1 MRGDN
6 ANVQVRYGDRIL
18 GTYTRAGPRG
28 RDRFNGPVRALPDP
42 FARDPEVS
50 SDLCQGLRTAPGQSE
65 ASFQHLAVALVRNR
79 RHRRGHQPPH
89 ALARPCQNLPEIPGI
104 RHIGEPWHGALRRPV
119 IEQQTVMRLVKTAS
133 AFPENADGELHQVA
147 ERRTGEEPGPPLA
160 ELAAVDPLPD
170 VEHLAD
176 VRCRGVAGSPEPRL
190 PGRGWAGGVRQS
202 KQGSASLAVIQPSCS
217 SSGISSLAGIILS
230 SRDTMAPAS
239 ARAVPRSPRGRRPPA
254 PPRRAPRLPPAST
267 APPGRQAEHHR
278 HPRQQI
284 RWSHTDNAPVRGD
297 AARGELPRSSPSRG
311 LLEGVRIDDT
321 DPDPAATRRP
331 SSAT

>member
-1 MRGDN
+1 M
-6 ANVQVRYGDRIL
+6 
-18 GTYTRAGPRG
+18 
-28 RDRFNGPVRALPDP
+28 
-42 FARDPEVS
+42 S
-50 SDLCQGLRTAPGQSE
+50 SDLCQGLRSAPGQSQ

-79 RHRRGHQPPH
+79 RHHHRGHEPPH

-104 RHIGEPWHGALRRPV
+104 RQIGQPWHSALRRPV
-119 IEQQTVMRLVKTAS
+119 IEQQTVMRLVQTAS
-133 AFPENADGELHQVA
+133 AFPENADRELHQVA

-160 ELAAVDPLPD
+160 VVDPLPD

-176 VRCRGVAGSPEPRL
+176 VRCGGVAGAPEPRL

-230 SRDTMAPAS
+230 SRDTMAPRVRPRCS
-239 ARAVPRSPRGRRPPA
+239 AITARWATARTAATSSSSSSSVHRA
-254 PPRRAPRLPPAST
+254 
-267 APPGRQAEHHR
+267 PGRQAEHHR
-278 HPRQQI
+278 HRLPQV
-284 RWSHTDNAPVRGD
+284 RWSCTDNAPVRGD
-297 AARGELPRSSPSRG
+297 PARRELPRSSPSRG

-331 SSAT
+331 SSAP